1 MLAAE
6 VGDQQRSGPHRRP
19 ITELAWVSVNDF
31 FDKGLNDPFSRARA
45 PTTRCIS
52 QARWQFKVVALLDPE
67 SPVVNALPGDAQPLS
82 NLVNRLAFVKPA

>member
-31 FDKGLNDPFSRARA
+31 FDKGINDPFSRAR
-45 PTTRCIS
+45 TTTARCIS
-52 QARWQFKVVALLDPE
+52 QARLQFNVVALLNPD
-67 SPVVNALPGDAQPLS
+67 SPVVNALPGDAQTLS
-82 NLVNRLAFVKPA
+82 NLANRLAFVKPD